1 MHIKTAAIASSI
13 FAVCLFGVAY
23 AGPSYYCTP
32 NGFCKAKIKRINV
45 NRGDIDFTLQLP
57 ASEYDNLPCA
67 AGSSV
72 AGFRLPPKSDGNQRY
87 EQMFKILRLGA
98 TRGIPVE
105 ILVIG
110 GAYDCQ
116 ADAIALS
123 FGSKHKRRGR

>member
-1 MHIKTAAIASSI
+1 MKINRAAIV
-13 FAVCLFGVAY
+13 FALFSACLFGAAY
-23 AGPSYYCTP
+23 AGVPAYYCTS

-67 AGSSV
+67 AGSPV
-72 AGFRLPPKSDGNQRY
+72 AGFRLPPESEGNQRY
-87 EQMFKILRLGA
+87 AQMFRMLTLGA

-105 ILVIG
+105 LLVRG

-123 FGSKHKRRGR
+123 FGGKHKR